1 MMKRNS
7 IRDEEL
13 SALAEEAKIQ
23 GENDLAIILY
33 TYLGSKHVGMGSEF
47 ARYCQTFAR
56 EGVKEI
62 KKIKL
67 RRN

>member
-1 MMKRNS
+1 MTDKEL
-7 IRDEEL
+7 EER
-13 SALAEEAKIQ
+13 AEEAKLL
-23 GENDLAIILY
+23 GDNDLAIVLY

-62 KKIKL
+62 EMYKN
-67 RRN
+67 RRNN